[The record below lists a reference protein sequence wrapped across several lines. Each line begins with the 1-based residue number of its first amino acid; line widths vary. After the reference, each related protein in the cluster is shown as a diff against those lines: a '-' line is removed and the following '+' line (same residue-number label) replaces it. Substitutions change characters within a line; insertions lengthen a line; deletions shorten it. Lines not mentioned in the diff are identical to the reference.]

1 MIIYQDAWSA
11 FDRALPEAIVKMVP
25 FVLTRA
31 KACLQSLFRSKWQ
44 ARSGD
49 SLASIYFDN
58 LPSQQE
64 SAVSM
69 YFLDET
75 DDWPEYEI
83 IKEEIRRLDE
93 KHVEL
98 QKELQGAESALL
110 SDPANSELRSK
121 ADRLRNELEEIG
133 KKLDDSLSMYR

>member
-1 MIIYQDAWSA
+1 M
-11 FDRALPEAIVKMVP
+11 
-25 FVLTRA
+25 
-31 KACLQSLFRSKWQ
+31 
-44 ARSGD
+44 
-49 SLASIYFDN
+49 
-58 LPSQQE
+58 
-64 SAVSM
+64 SM